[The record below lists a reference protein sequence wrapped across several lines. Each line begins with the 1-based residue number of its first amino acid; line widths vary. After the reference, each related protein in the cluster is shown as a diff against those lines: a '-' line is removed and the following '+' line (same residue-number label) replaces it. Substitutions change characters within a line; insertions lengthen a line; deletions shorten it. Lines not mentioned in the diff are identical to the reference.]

1 MSGTSYGTVVLHI
14 SPESAIGGPL
24 AVVKNGDSVK
34 LDVENRRLELL
45 VSDAELRSRLEAWC
59 PAHKKYRRG
68 YYTLFLDHI
77 LQADKGCD
85 FDFLVGQPDEERHE
99 PVVGRS

>member
-1 MSGTSYGTVVLHI
+1 MAPWFFTSPRSRRLAVLWQWSGTAT
-14 SPESAIGGPL
+14 
-24 AVVKNGDSVK
+24 SVK
-34 LDVENRRLELL
+34 LDVENRRLDLL
-45 VSDAELRSRLEAWC
+45 VSEAELRSRMEAWC

-68 YYTLFLDHI
+68 YYTMFLDHI

-85 FDFLVGQPDEERHE
+85 FDFLVGQPDEEPYE